1 VGADRGHGSDAAPP
15 RQWGRTAETR
25 RAFLDAAR
33 AVFTEHG
40 FSNATVTDVVSRA
53 NASNGSLYHHF
64 GGKSELFLALWQE
77 YQRSQEE
84 RASARVAQARKAG
97 LQEPIA
103 LFAAGARGFLEGNW
117 ANRDL
122 TRLFSDGDGPPG
134 FEVLRRTRGREWTR
148 QNAVLLQAD
157 DTPLDRV
164 IVLVLGSIIGDLGRE
179 VAECESESEAYELI
193 DAVVDY
199 VSRLELSPPP
209 RSPRGAA
216 PPPRG

>member
-1 VGADRGHGSDAAPP
+1 MGADQGHGNDAAPS
-15 RQWGRTAETR
+15 RQWGRTAGTR
-25 RAFLDAAR
+25 RAFLGAAR

-40 FSNATVTDVVSRA
+40 FSNATITDVVSRA

-77 YQRSQEE
+77 YQRSQEA
-84 RASARVAQARKAG
+84 RASAQVAQARKAG
-97 LQEPIA
+97 VHEPIA

-148 QNAVLLQAD
+148 QNAVLLNAD

-164 IVLVLGSIIGDLGRE
+164 IVLILGSIIGDLGRE
-179 VAECESESEAYELI
+179 VAECENEAEAHELI
-193 DAVVDY
+193 DAVVGY

-209 RSPRGAA
+209 QSPPRAA
-216 PPPRG
+216 PATRD

>member
-1 VGADRGHGSDAAPP
+1 VTAERDRGDAAPS
-15 RQWGRTAETR
+15 RRWGRTAETR

-33 AVFTEHG
+33 AVFTEQG

-77 YQRSQEE
+77 YQQGQEE
-84 RASARVAQARKAG
+84 RATARVAEARAAG
-97 LQEPIA
+97 TMEPIA

-134 FEVLRRTRGREWTR
+134 FEMLRRTRGREWTR
-148 QNAVLLQAD
+148 QNAVLLDAD
-157 DTPLDRV
+157 DTALDRV
-164 IVLVLGSIIGDLGRE
+164 IVLILGSIVGDVGRE
-179 VAECESESEAYELI
+179 VAECGSRAEAYALI
-193 DAVVDY
+193 DEVVDY
-199 VSRLELSPPP
+199 VARLELRPPADL
-209 RSPRGAA
+209 R
-216 PPPRG
+216 